1 MPLKDSKPDDQ
12 STAADDRIE
21 PLVLEISAV
30 PEAPIPPTIKE
41 IIVTAT
47 PESVK
52 KIAIAEHQV
61 LHQPDVTKVVFW
73 ADKDLITAMVP
84 NPCGLKPGTLYTMA
98 EIDAVVSP
106 EMIQSDAA

>member
-1 MPLKDSKPDDQ
+1 MPPKDSKPDDQ

-21 PLVLEISAV
+21 PPVLEISAV
-30 PEAPIPPTIKE
+30 LEPLIDPPTIEE
-41 IIVTAT
+41 IIAMPAT
-47 PESVK
+47 DE

-61 LHQPDVTKVVFW
+61 FRQPDVTRLVFW
-73 ADKDLITAMVP
+73 ADKDLITAVVP
-84 NPCGLKPGTLYTMA
+84 NPCGLKPGILYTMA

>member
-1 MPLKDSKPDDQ
+1 MPPKDSKPDDQ
-12 STAADDRIE
+12 STAADDRVE
-21 PLVLEISAV
+21 PPVPEISAV
-30 PEAPIPPTIKE
+30 PETPISPTIEE
-41 IIVTAT
+41 IIAMPAT
-47 PESVK
+47 DE

-61 LHQPDVTKVVFW
+61 FRQPDVTRLVFW

-106 EMIQSDAA
+106 EMIQADAA